1 MKTYRPDVPDMATT
15 PIIFC
20 ADDFGLNRPVNNGIL
35 ALARQGRLSAAS
47 CMTTS
52 AAFASDAP
60 ALAELTI
67 GKGFHL
73 NLTEAETGT
82 RIALRLRELIRRCY
96 LHNIDVAQL
105 RAGIEEQCDAFE
117 QAFGA
122 APDYVDGHQH
132 VHQLPVVREQ
142 LLQILQRRYGRRKPW
157 VRSTRAPRGIAPF
170 GDRFK
175 AWIIETLG
183 SRELYRQARNAGFR
197 SSRHLLGVYDFSGDA
212 ARYLQKLD
220 AWLAQAARGDV
231 LMCHPAS
238 GAERDDAIGAQREV
252 EFAALSDPALTAM
265 LATHKVRIA
274 SDAAGIG
281 R

>member
-15 PIIFC
+15 PVIFC
-20 ADDFGLNRPVNNGIL
+20 ADDFGLNRPVNDGIL
-35 ALARQGRLSAAS
+35 ALARQGRLSATS
-47 CMTTS
+47 CMTKGAT
-52 AAFASDAP
+52 FASDAP

-67 GKGFHL
+67 GKGLHL
-73 NLTEAETGT
+73 NLTEAQTGT
-82 RIALRLRELIRRCY
+82 RIALPLRELIRRCY

-105 RAGIEEQCDAFE
+105 RADIEAQCDAFE

-132 VHQLPVVREQ
+132 VHQLPVVREE
-142 LLQILQRRYGRRKPW
+142 LLPILQRRYGSRKPW
-157 VRSTRAPRGIAPF
+157 LRSTRAPRSIAPF

-175 AWIIETLG
+175 AWMIETLG

-212 ARYLQKLD
+212 ERFLQKLD
-220 AWLAQAARGDV
+220 AWLALAARGDV

-238 GAERDDAIGAQREV
+238 GADRNDTIGAQREV
-252 EFAALSDPALTAM
+252 EFAVLSGPALTAL
-265 LATHKVRIA
+265 LAKRHARIA